1 MYDTKQIDNV
11 ALNKIINAIIKANKR
26 NNYDIQKEN
35 IIGLELYKDFLTYF
49 VISKNYYYLVIEPFS
64 SKKIEFAK
72 AIING
77 KEIMISHSSKENEN
91 TMISEK
97 IEFNNISDL
106 LNLELKLRIN
116 AKKYDKKL
124 ID

>member
-1 MYDTKQIDNV
+1 
-11 ALNKIINAIIKANKR
+11 
-26 NNYDIQKEN
+26 
-35 IIGLELYKDFLTYF
+35 
-49 VISKNYYYLVIEPFS
+49 
-64 SKKIEFAK
+64 
-72 AIING
+72 
-77 KEIMISHSSKENEN
+77 MISHSSKENEN

-106 LNLELKLRIN
+106 LNFELKLRIN